1 MSVMRFVRGVR
12 AAGSLRWP
20 VGFAGICTDLS
31 VTGLRAAY
39 ASGLYPVCAIG
50 LPALCRARERMV
62 LFIENFHL
70 EPAVRR
76 RLRMKEF
83 EFSLDRDFNAVIAAC
98 AADRPNRMSREL
110 VEAFIAAHDAG
121 IAHSVEVRD
130 RSGALVGGIFGFAIG
145 RVFFTEGQF
154 AKARDAGKAGFAV
167 LNCHLQRWG
176 YLLNDAYLF
185 YRNDVVIASMLSIG
199 LLGFLSDRLVVL
211 VLTLV
216 LAALTKTFIEDRF
229 RTPQWGRPIY
239 KPFVLGAVGMAI
251 VIGLLARERR
261 TRPTGPTGRARIG
274 LPARKRSR
282 STARMRALA

>member
-50 LPALCRARERMV
+50 LPALCTARERMV

-154 AKARDAGKAGFAV
+154 VKAKDAGKAGFAV

-176 YLLNDAYLF
+176 YLLNDAKHLSGRLCQLGF
-185 YRNDVVIASMLSIG
+185 SPIRRETFDAFLAVACAGSGHEGRWAIDQSLNLAAWNPRAASMLH
-199 LLGFLSDRLVVL
+199 
-211 VLTLV
+211 
-216 LAALTKTFIEDRF
+216 
-229 RTPQWGRPIY
+229 
-239 KPFVLGAVGMAI
+239 
-251 VIGLLARERR
+251 
-261 TRPTGPTGRARIG
+261 
-274 LPARKRSR
+274 
-282 STARMRALA
+282 